1 MGDKIAG
8 HQSCQR
14 QKTRLP
20 RHAAPLALLA
30 AALIAFVGAAKAEDY
45 PSRSIH
51 VVVPFGPGGV
61 TDIVSRV
68 VFDAMAKGLGQPA
81 VIENRAG
88 ASGTIGTE
96 FVADAPPD
104 GYTLLVNDPS
114 GPLATGVSLYPS
126 RHFDP
131 TVRLVPVAAFG
142 STGAVVVVS
151 ANFPAKTLADF
162 VALAKQ
168 KPGELLYG
176 STGIGTPGHLNGALF
191 DRVVGIEARHVP
203 YRVGSQG
210 VTDLISGRLSFW
222 IIPLPAVLPYIQ
234 NGQLRALAAAGE
246 HRLHDLPDVP
256 TVKESGFGDFD
267 VSTMYA
273 LFAPQRT
280 SADIVATLKRA
291 TDQVLAIDDVR
302 QRLAKTGV
310 EPMTGSPE
318 LVGQIL
324 KAKID
329 QWADVIHAAGITPE

>member
-1 MGDKIAG
+1 
-8 HQSCQR
+8 
-14 QKTRLP
+14 
-20 RHAAPLALLA
+20 
-30 AALIAFVGAAKAEDY
+30 
-45 PSRSIH
+45 
-51 VVVPFGPGGV
+51 
-61 TDIVSRV
+61 
-68 VFDAMAKGLGQPA
+68 
-81 VIENRAG
+81 
-88 ASGTIGTE
+88 
-96 FVADAPPD
+96 
-104 GYTLLVNDPS
+104 
-114 GPLATGVSLYPS
+114 
-126 RHFDP
+126 
-131 TVRLVPVAAFG
+131 
-142 STGAVVVVS
+142 VVVVS

-162 VALAKQ
+162 VTLAKQ